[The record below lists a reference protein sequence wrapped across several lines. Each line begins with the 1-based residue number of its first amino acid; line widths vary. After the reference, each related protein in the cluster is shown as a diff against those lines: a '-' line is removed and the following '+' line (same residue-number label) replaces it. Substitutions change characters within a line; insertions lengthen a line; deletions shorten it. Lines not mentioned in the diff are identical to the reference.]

1 MKVQP
6 HRGLLLRKTGRKA
19 PLLAL
24 GVVRVVTF
32 LNKTS
37 PRATLA
43 GVIKRSILDRFLV
56 CLRTRVVRLVHGL
69 AKIVPIL
76 VIRLV
81 MLVRVRLVLLW
92 ARSKIVSVALI
103 RRRSVVRIPIMRM
116 DGAVAKSVVSCC
128 HAVNIHV
135 RFPVMRDCV
144 VAARLALTPVA
155 IVESC
160 KRRCYASPRTMR
172 RIVESSAMTAQK
184 MSGPAASVVGSLVTV
199 HLIVANIHARKTV
212 THKILILHTV
222 HSHRTSL
229 SIAPVARHR
238 CLRSRDTHL
247 VPPAKTLS

>member
-1 MKVQP
+1 MKVQL
-6 HRGLLLRKTGRKA
+6 HRGLLLKKTGREA

-24 GVVRVVTF
+24 GVVQVAIF
-32 LNKTS
+32 LSKTS

-43 GVIKRSILDRFLV
+43 GVRKKSILDRFLV

-76 VIRLV
+76 AIRLV
-81 MLVRVRLVLLW
+81 MLVRVRLVLRW
-92 ARSKIVSVALI
+92 ARCKIVSVALI

-116 DGAVAKSVVSCC
+116 DGAVEKSVVSCC
-128 HAVNIHV
+128 HAGNIHV

-144 VAARLALTPVA
+144 VAARLALMPVA
-155 IVESC
+155 IVENC
-160 KRRCYASPRTMR
+160 RRRCYVSLRMMR
-172 RIVESSAMTAQK
+172 RTVESSAMTAQK
-184 MSGPAASVVGSLVTV
+184 MSGPAASVVESLVTV
-199 HLIVANIHARKTV
+199 HLIVANIHARRTA
-212 THKILILHTV
+212 TRKILILHTV

-238 CLRSRDTHL
+238 CLRSRDIHL